1 MNLRM
6 TINHSGLPVHHAN
19 GPPGANLVRS
29 HLATEDRPL
38 LKRQGSTPHW
48 LRLHTNN
55 IIPWGLV
62 AGSLQQ
68 EKIPSKRQR
77 RRKTPQPMP
86 VRMGYT
92 DPIQTG
98 SGFAPVS
105 VRKGSLRPCQPQRH
119 QATGS
124 QYPCER
130 IPLQCGKT
138 LKTRPR
144 QFLVFKCLEKPM
156 LNNVF
161 LAVTEKQSE
170 KMTH

>member
-48 LRLHTNN
+48 LRLHTDN

-68 EKIPSKRQR
+68 EKIPSKKNGVARCPNLRQCVCDILIPYR
-77 RRKTPQPMP
+77 P
-86 VRMGYT
+86 VA
-92 DPIQTG
+92 G
-98 SGFAPVS
+98 S
-105 VRKGSLRPCQPQRH
+105 H
-119 QATGS
+119 Q
-124 QYPCER
+124 
-130 IPLQCGKT
+130 
-138 LKTRPR
+138 
-144 QFLVFKCLEKPM
+144 
-156 LNNVF
+156 
-161 LAVTEKQSE
+161 
-170 KMTH
+170 